1 MTERENEILALIK
14 QDPMIA
20 QQTLADKLGCSR
32 SAVAGHIMNLTR
44 KGIIQGKGYVIAPEQ
59 YAVVIGGAN
68 MDLCGRSASEL
79 VLGDSNP
86 GTLTSSAGGVGR
98 NIADNLGRLGSKV
111 QFIGAIG
118 DDKWGEQLQQA
129 CRSANV
135 GVDHCVVVTGATT
148 SSYLSIHGPDG
159 EMQIALNDMGL
170 IDQLNAETLSDR
182 DGVINCSSAVILDA
196 NLSESALDYLFSIHK
211 DKAILV
217 DPVSSVKA
225 SKLIPYL
232 DRIHTLKPNKIEA
245 ELLSG
250 MKITTNDDLPVVAE
264 SLHNKGIKNL
274 LISLGSEGAFS
285 SSVKQVISVEESNS
299 EKEQRFIPPS
309 ATQINNVTGAG
320 DALMA
325 GLAHGHM
332 SAWSWQQS
340 VDFAL
345 AAACLAL
352 KADKT
357 INTTMSEHS
366 VQRLLEE
373 NSPC

>member
-20 QQTLADKLGCSR
+20 QQTLADKLGLSR

-44 KGIIQGKGYVIAPEQ
+44 KGFIQGKGYVIAPER

-68 MDLCGRSASEL
+68 MDLCGLARNEL
-79 VLGDSNP
+79 VFGDSNP
-86 GTLTSSAGGVGR
+86 GVLTSSAGGVGR

-111 QFIGAIG
+111 QFVGALG
-118 DDKWGEQLQQA
+118 DDKWGEQLKQA
-129 CRSANV
+129 CHLANV
-135 GVDHCVVVTGATT
+135 GVDHCLTVTGATT

-159 EMQIALNDMGL
+159 EMHIALNDMGL
-170 IDQLNAETLSDR
+170 IEQLNSETLAAR
-182 DGVINCSSAVILDA
+182 DGVLSRCGALILDA
-196 NLSESALDYLFSIHK
+196 NLSESALDYLFSVHS
-211 DKAILV
+211 DKPIFV

-225 SKLIPYL
+225 RKLEPYL

-250 MKITTNDDLPVVAE
+250 IQIE
-264 SLHNKGIKNL
+264 SLEQLPDVAQALHQKGVKRL
-274 LISLGSEGAFS
+274 LISLGSQGAFS
-285 SSVKQVISVEESNS
+285 STET
-299 EKEQRFIPPS
+299 EQRFISPS
-309 ATQINNVTGAG
+309 ATQVNNVTGAG

-325 GLAHGHM
+325 GLAHGFM
-332 SAWSWQQS
+332 SDWSWSQS

-352 KADKT
+352 KSDKT
-357 INTTMSEHS
+357 INTTMSEHA
-366 VQRLLEE
+366 VQRQLEE
-373 NSPC
+373 SSQC